1 MKTVVIPDLRNN
13 EVRFLDR
20 ATRRELSRLSLP
32 GAGPQGVTIT
42 PDGRYL
48 LESLSTQARVMVVD
62 MRTRQVVGHIP
73 AGETPDGIA
82 YTPNVMTGNRE

>member
-1 MKTVVIPDLRNN
+1 
-13 EVRFLDR
+13 
-20 ATRRELSRLSLP
+20 LSRISLP

-48 LESLSTQARVMVVD
+48 LESLSTQARVVVID
-62 MRTRQVVGHIP
+62 MRTRTVIGHIP

-82 YTPNVMTGNRE
+82 YTPNVSK